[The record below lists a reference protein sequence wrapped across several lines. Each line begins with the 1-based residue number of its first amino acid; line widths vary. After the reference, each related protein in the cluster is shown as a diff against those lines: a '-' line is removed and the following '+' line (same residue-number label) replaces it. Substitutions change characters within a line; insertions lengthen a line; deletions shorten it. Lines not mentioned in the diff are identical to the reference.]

1 MTTDGEAHEA
11 VPMPV
16 DSSTFVCEY
25 DDNNGGT
32 IGFTFQYVGDGD
44 IIICYPNIEDD
55 EISSIEFRR
64 GELSGSTGFDFSIVE
79 GSWRICAVGNMDTG
93 DVVDIG
99 PNDGVNI
106 SLSITADNVVLAN
119 GEDNYSGVPAMA
131 AEGSVFTCVF
141 TDENGVT
148 ETLIL
153 SYAEDEDKI
162 YCYSDLEDESGYFI
176 FSRAQ

>member
-1 MTTDGEAHEA
+1 
-11 VPMPV
+11 
-16 DSSTFVCEY
+16 
-25 DDNNGGT
+25 
-32 IGFTFQYVGDGD
+32 
-44 IIICYPNIEDD
+44 
-55 EISSIEFRR
+55 
-64 GELSGSTGFDFSIVE
+64 
-79 GSWRICAVGNMDTG
+79 MDTG

-141 TDENGVT
+141 TDETGVT